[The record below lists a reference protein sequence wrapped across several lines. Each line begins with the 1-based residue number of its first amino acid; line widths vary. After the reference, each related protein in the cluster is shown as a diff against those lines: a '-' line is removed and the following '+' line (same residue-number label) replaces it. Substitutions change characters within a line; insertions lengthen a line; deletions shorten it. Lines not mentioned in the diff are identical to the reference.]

1 MEINWKVENNLSIQ
15 FVNCKW
21 IHNSSPGTHVN
32 AKIMKLN
39 CPKFQGGS
47 HLRRQ
52 GETIPTCNMAQSSI
66 TGSFPYLLLESQL
79 DKLTLVLKLDFKYSH
94 PSPKQRE
101 IYAKSLFLDTQI
113 LGWWIYTYLY
123 QEVFSIKEKK
133 GTLRFYN
140 LFSKEKKKRK
150 SAKNYRRD
158 HHSFCSES
166 KYKHR
171 KEDWKFNIKKNYTT
185 VKSKLTNS
193 WDKTIHGRR
202 LF

>member
-1 MEINWKVENNLSIQ
+1 
-15 FVNCKW
+15 
-21 IHNSSPGTHVN
+21 
-32 AKIMKLN
+32 MKLN

-47 HLRRQ
+47 HLCRQ

-140 LFSKEKKKRK
+140 LFSKEKKKGSLLKITGEITTASAQKANISIGRK
-150 SAKNYRRD
+150 TENLILKKLHN
-158 HHSFCSES
+158 SEV
-166 KYKHR
+166 KA
-171 KEDWKFNIKKNYTT
+171 DKF
-185 VKSKLTNS
+185 L
-193 WDKTIHGRR
+193 R
-202 LF
+202 